1 MTYAEFI
8 QNILDT
14 RGRFIDNY
22 DGVKER
28 HHIMMKSL
36 GGAND
41 ENNLIDLIGS
51 EHYEAHK
58 LLALENPN
66 CREAQIAWWMMSH
79 NADANGREYE
89 VSAEDWE
96 SARLAWVRSFSGK
109 NNPNFGKPMSD
120 EQKAKISQTRKER
133 GLSAGENN
141 YFYGKRFCGEQNYWY
156 GKEFPPE
163 MRKKMS
169 DAKKEYFK
177 THDGINKGKHMS
189 AKSKAKLSNSLKGK
203 MAGGKHRL
211 AIPVVCEGV
220 VYEYIGACADHYG
233 VKRKTMQR
241 WLKEN
246 AIPQK
251 WRDLGLAY
259 YKKDNVPAE

>member
-1 MTYAEFI
+1 
-8 QNILDT
+8 
-14 RGRFIDNY
+14 
-22 DGVKER
+22 
-28 HHIMMKSL
+28 
-36 GGAND
+36 
-41 ENNLIDLIGS
+41 
-51 EHYEAHK
+51 
-58 LLALENPN
+58 
-66 CREAQIAWWMMSH
+66 
-79 NADANGREYE
+79 
-89 VSAEDWE
+89 
-96 SARLAWVRSFSGK
+96 
-109 NNPNFGKPMSD
+109 
-120 EQKAKISQTRKER
+120 
-133 GLSAGENN
+133 
-141 YFYGKRFCGEQNYWY
+141 
-156 GKEFPPE
+156 
-163 MRKKMS
+163 
-169 DAKKEYFK
+169 
-177 THDGINKGKHMS
+177 MS